1 MEPIV
6 NKVAESGLITL
17 DPVQFLPDPESIKT
31 FDLKNYLFRE
41 LILKEK
47 DFRAALKETDWS
59 VYDQKH
65 VAVFCSVDAI
75 IPAWAYMLI
84 ASYLPK
90 AATIFF
96 GSEQQLLD
104 TIIAEN
110 IKQFE
115 INPYKDQRIVIKTH
129 TNYNMLNVYNCYN
142 VYNYHFEDH
151 RRFPRLRRGHTR
163 RSWIQCP
170 S

>member
-17 DPVQFLPDPESIKT
+17 DPVQFLPTPESIKT

-59 VYDQKH
+59 VYDQKQ

-96 GSEQQLLD
+96 GTEQQLLD
-104 TIIAEN
+104 AIIAEN

-115 INPYKDQRIVIKTH
+115 INPYKDQRIVIKGCGDILVPHCAYMNITQKLQPIVKSIMYGEPCS
-129 TNYNMLNVYNCYN
+129 TVPILKNK
-142 VYNYHFEDH
+142 
-151 RRFPRLRRGHTR
+151 
-163 RSWIQCP
+163 
-170 S
+170 